1 MADYTEAIKAAESA
15 LRAKGMPMVFVRVIS
30 GEYDPVTNTRP
41 SVEIETPF
49 YGVKTSPT
57 VEEVQ
62 GGIFAAG
69 SMVVLMSG
77 NAVDHEVSTTDTLR
91 FGGHEWDIQQI
102 RTVAPAEQ
110 VIVYKMQVED
120 AGIIDEAKAGTE

>member
-1 MADYTEAIKAAESA
+1 MADYTEAMQAANAA
-15 LRAKGMPMVFVRVIS
+15 LKDKGMPMVFVRVIS

-41 SVEIETPF
+41 DSEIEIPF

-62 GGIFAAG
+62 GGVFAAG
-69 SMVVLMSG
+69 SMVVLMAG
-77 NAVDHEVSTTDTLR
+77 NAVDDAVSTVDRLK
-91 FGGHEWDIQQI
+91 FGGHEWDIQKI

-110 VIVYKMQVED
+110 VILYKMQIED
-120 AGIIDEAKAGTE
+120 AGME